1 MEFDEVALT
10 NWINLCSEEG
20 LMRESGASNDELESM
35 RIQIITGMVDL
46 LPGLSSIQ
54 RSSLLVTLVG
64 GEFAAADTPLPSTM
78 SEQDRMMLS
87 LLLSLAEGEVRIQGD
102 SQSVDA
108 SDPIEHDNNSVTT
121 MSECVSDVCED

>member
-1 MEFDEVALT
+1 MEFDQEALT
-10 NWINLCSEEG
+10 NWTNLCTEEG
-20 LMRESGASNDELESM
+20 IRRQSGASNDDLKAM
-35 RIQIITGMVDL
+35 RIQIIMGMVDL
-46 LPGLSSIQ
+46 LPGLSLIQ

-102 SQSVDA
+102 SQSVDM
-108 SDPIEHDNNSVTT
+108 SDPIEHDNNNDSV
-121 MSECVSDVCED
+121 SECVSDVCED